1 MKVFILPT
9 SYPNSHNPQKDIFIY
24 EQAKQLSNMGHDV
37 VVLHVEKL
45 PTKDILKPFSN
56 KISEIDDGFA
66 IRFTKCQKTLMEDRF
81 PLINRDG
88 FVRNMEKL
96 YLEAVDK
103 KGEPDVLYAHFSC
116 WAGFAGAVLSQKYKI
131 PLVTIEHFGGLLGN
145 NVKKSIISGVSY
157 TRKNSKQF
165 IAVSENLKQS
175 IKRLDR
181 KNTEEIRV
189 IPNMVDSCFL
199 YSPRNNKENIN
210 ILSIGN
216 LNKGKDFSTLI
227 KAFCVA
233 FSKEEKVCL
242 RIGGGGPEEAS
253 LKALIEENERV
264 EQITLLGRLT
274 RAQTMEEYR
283 NCDCFAMASRFETY
297 GIVYREAL
305 AIGRPIISTNH
316 GGFSK
321 YDWHDDYGY
330 MVPVNDV
337 NTMANAMKM
346 MVNTIDGFDGE
357 KISKLCL
364 NDCGSDIVGKKIE
377 EALLDAV
384 NM

>member
-1 MKVFILPT
+1 M
-9 SYPNSHNPQKDIFIY
+9 
-24 EQAKQLSNMGHDV
+24 
-37 VVLHVEKL
+37 
-45 PTKDILKPFSN
+45 
-56 KISEIDDGFA
+56 
-66 IRFTKCQKTLMEDRF
+66 
-81 PLINRDG
+81 
-88 FVRNMEKL
+88 
-96 YLEAVDK
+96 
-103 KGEPDVLYAHFSC
+103 
-116 WAGFAGAVLSQKYKI
+116 
-131 PLVTIEHFGGLLGN
+131 
-145 NVKKSIISGVSY
+145 
-157 TRKNSKQF
+157 
-165 IAVSENLKQS
+165 
-175 IKRLDR
+175 
-181 KNTEEIRV
+181 
-189 IPNMVDSCFL
+189 
-199 YSPRNNKENIN
+199 
-210 ILSIGN
+210 
-216 LNKGKDFSTLI
+216 
-227 KAFCVA
+227 
-233 FSKEEKVCL
+233 

-364 NDCGSDIVGKKIE
+364 NDCASDIVGKKIE